1 MIIDSFIH
9 SSLLLPIAMSSH
21 QTHQEEILSQ
31 EKIREENLA
40 ARRAAAEAVSI
51 SRATLET
58 TVAQG
63 EQLQHCESLQ
73 ERNRYIVTKSARI
86 IRGMTWSGWMMN
98 IFSKEAEPPVDDR
111 KLLLKKDHNK
121 VVFGGDQQSTSCSR
135 DDDNDIMANMPQEI
149 QDQAWTVQ
157 NYEFNVK
164 LLEQCQ
170 NDKDF
175 ETCREIC
182 NSLCLSAQKALEDV
196 KGTTAYQNVL
206 TKRSIL
212 HLQKKFMHV
221 KQLQRDIIQQKNEK
235 LSKGTRQPLPES
247 KTSSKVINS
256 NPKRRNQLW
265 ANTHD
270 KDLQQRILHQEEHID
285 ALQENL
291 NELLQ
296 NGISLGVSLTQQN
309 QLLDKLD
316 VGADE
321 LREETKMVTRRA
333 DRLSHRSVSIV
344 VSYGLLWSRLFV
356 IVV

>member
-1 MIIDSFIH
+1 
-9 SSLLLPIAMSSH
+9 
-21 QTHQEEILSQ
+21 
-31 EKIREENLA
+31 
-40 ARRAAAEAVSI
+40 
-51 SRATLET
+51 
-58 TVAQG
+58 
-63 EQLQHCESLQ
+63 
-73 ERNRYIVTKSARI
+73 
-86 IRGMTWSGWMMN
+86 
-98 IFSKEAEPPVDDR
+98 
-111 KLLLKKDHNK
+111 
-121 VVFGGDQQSTSCSR
+121 
-135 DDDNDIMANMPQEI
+135 
-149 QDQAWTVQ
+149 
-157 NYEFNVK
+157 
-164 LLEQCQ
+164 
-170 NDKDF
+170 
-175 ETCREIC
+175 
-182 NSLCLSAQKALEDV
+182 
-196 KGTTAYQNVL
+196 
-206 TKRSIL
+206 
-212 HLQKKFMHV
+212 MHV